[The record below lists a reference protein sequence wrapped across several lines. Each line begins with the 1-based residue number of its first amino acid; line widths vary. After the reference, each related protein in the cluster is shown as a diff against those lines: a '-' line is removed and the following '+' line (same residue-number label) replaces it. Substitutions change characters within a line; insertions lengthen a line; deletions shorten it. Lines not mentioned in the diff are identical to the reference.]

1 MAQYVPA
8 AATCTATYSSPED
21 FYKATICVT
30 EKHAKEI
37 EEETRSQSS
46 CQAWFIE
53 RREQVTSTLC
63 KSIVCRRKVD
73 FTSIIRY
80 VARSVGMLPL
90 AMVWTVNLWQLPTI
104 HVNARNVRLTL
115 L

>member
-30 EKHAKEI
+30 EKRAKEI
-37 EEETRSQSS
+37 EEETRGQSS

-53 RREQVTSTLC
+53 RRKRVASTLC

-73 FTSIIRY
+73 FTSVIRY

-90 AMVWTVNLWQLPTI
+90 AMVWTMNLWQLLTI
-104 HVNARNVRLTL
+104 HANARNVHLTL